1 MSAFFVSRQTIHDAV
16 TAYCHAAP
24 QTRSLE
30 QLTQLG
36 RAFWSMNAS
45 AMVQRY
51 PSIHGTGEHRDYLG
65 ASAAYV
71 YRAPKHLSL
80 AQMAMSLNCLI
91 YQCSEGDVPQQPR
104 YKLLTAASDALGQ
117 PRGYDDATWDR
128 EHDTPATRKE
138 ATQLWF
144 G

>member
-24 QTRSLE
+24 QPRSLE

-51 PSIHGTGEHRDYLG
+51 PSIHGTDEHRDYLG

-71 YRAPKHLSL
+71 YRAPRHLDM
-80 AQMAMSLNCLI
+80 AQMVKSLHCLT
-91 YQCSEGDVPQQPR
+91 YQCSEGDVPECDL
-104 YKLLTAASDALGQ
+104 YKRLIAAEDALGE
-117 PRGYDDATWDR
+117 PHGYDEATWDR